1 MQKITPWL
9 WFDTQGEEAANF
21 YISVFENSRI
31 LEVAR
36 YGVAGPGPEGAVM
49 TVTFELDGQKLVALN
64 GGPHFTFNEAISFQV
79 SCETQDEVD
88 YLWSKLSQGREEGPC
103 GWLKDKYGVSWQ
115 IVPTALA
122 ELIGDPDPEK
132 AQQAMKAMLGMGK
145 IDIEALRRAVNQM

>member
-1 MQKITPWL
+1 
-9 WFDTQGEEAANF
+9 
-21 YISVFENSRI
+21 
-31 LEVAR
+31 
-36 YGVAGPGPEGAVM
+36 M

-88 YLWSKLSQGREEGPC
+88 YLWSTLSQGGEEGPC